1 MKLLIKRAWVLD
13 PGEKIEG
20 EFDLLLVDGRL
31 AEIKPDLELE
41 ADRTIKATG
50 FLITPGFIDL
60 HTHLREP
67 GDEHKETI
75 KSGGQA
81 AARGG
86 FTTICCMPN
95 TRPVNDRP
103 EITRDII
110 DMARKESPVR
120 VLPIAAVSR
129 EGKGQELSPMTELA
143 IAGAA
148 GFSDDGQP
156 VSNSAL
162 MKKAMEMAAS
172 LGLPLIDHCEEKSL
186 TQNGVVNEGRISK
199 LLKLKGIPA
208 AAEEI
213 MVARDIILAKNF
225 RWPVHLAHLS
235 TRGSVDLLRWARA
248 EGLPVTAEVTPHH
261 LLLTEDVLLTSN
273 PDAKVNPPLR
283 TEEDIQSLRQAL
295 EDGLIDIIATDH
307 APHAEEEKKT
317 GLEKAP
323 FGINGLETAVPSL
336 LDLLV
341 RKQGFPLY
349 RLIEVL
355 TARPA
360 KLLNLKDGGQI
371 KKGEIADLT
380 IIDLE
385 GKTTITR
392 ESMASRSHNTPFL
405 GTTFT
410 GSIVMTIVSGQSV
423 YQNKYYDKILF
434 V

>member
-50 FLITPGFIDL
+50 FSITPGFIDL

>member
-1 MKLLIKRAWVLD
+1 M
-13 PGEKIEG
+13 
-20 EFDLLLVDGRL
+20 
-31 AEIKPDLELE
+31 
-41 ADRTIKATG
+41 
-50 FLITPGFIDL
+50 
-60 HTHLREP
+60 
-67 GDEHKETI
+67 
-75 KSGGQA
+75 
-81 AARGG
+81 
-86 FTTICCMPN
+86 
-95 TRPVNDRP
+95 
-103 EITRDII
+103 
-110 DMARKESPVR
+110 
-120 VLPIAAVSR
+120 
-129 EGKGQELSPMTELA
+129 
-143 IAGAA
+143 
-148 GFSDDGQP
+148 
-156 VSNSAL
+156 
-162 MKKAMEMAAS
+162 
-172 LGLPLIDHCEEKSL
+172 
-186 TQNGVVNEGRISK
+186 
-199 LLKLKGIPA
+199 
-208 AAEEI
+208 
-213 MVARDIILAKNF
+213 
-225 RWPVHLAHLS
+225 
-235 TRGSVDLLRWARA
+235 
-248 EGLPVTAEVTPHH
+248 TAEVTPHH